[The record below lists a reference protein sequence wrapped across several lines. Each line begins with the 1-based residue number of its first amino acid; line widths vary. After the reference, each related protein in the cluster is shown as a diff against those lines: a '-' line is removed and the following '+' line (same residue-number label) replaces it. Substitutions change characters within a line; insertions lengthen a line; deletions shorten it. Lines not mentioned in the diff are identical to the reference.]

1 MSENRVKSLEVAEGT
16 GFVDQND
23 LIVGTDSRGNTLTHY
38 VLAER
43 IVLDDVRLTMKA
55 AEVQDYDFIA
65 TRFAEGHRGY
75 HNMSPGELWA
85 EWGDIEEGWLA
96 AYDEGTLPYEPLPED
111 PIHKWGK

>member
-1 MSENRVKSLEVAEGT
+1 MSNNSVRSTEVAVDD
-16 GFVDQND
+16 GFVNQND
-23 LIVGTDSRGNTLTHY
+23 LIIGTDSRGCELTHY

-55 AEVQDYDFIA
+55 AEVQDYDFIS

-85 EWGDIEEGWLA
+85 EWGDIEDSWWGAWDDGE
-96 AYDEGTLPYEPLPED
+96 LPYEPIEED
-111 PIHKWGK
+111 PIHKLK